1 MEIKTLEV
9 KNISHYERGSE
20 ETPCYN
26 ATVYINGKKA
36 IEVSNDGHG
45 GMDRQDSYPEVLDF
59 HPTKRIVTL
68 ANEWCVKTFGQG
80 SFDFMSDGEKETCT
94 YDIDLEHH
102 CHDELYKWLDTKI
115 LKKDLKKQYLFV
127 EKGQLMGYKKKAN
140 ETDTAF
146 KHFFEKNHPNEKCLN
161 FLPFDDA
168 LKLFKECA

>member
-9 KNISHYERGSE
+9 KNLSHYARGSE

-36 IEVSNDGHG
+36 IEIKNEGRG
-45 GMDRQDSYPEVLDF
+45 GMDYQDVYPEMYDIFPDKNIL
-59 HPTKRIVTL
+59 KM
-68 ANEWCVKTFGQG
+68 ANEWCVKTFGQE
-80 SFDFMSDGEKETCT
+80 SFKFMADGKEETCT

-102 CHDELYKWLDTKI
+102 CHNELYKWLDTKT
-115 LKKDLKKQYLFV
+115 LKRDLKKQYLFV
-127 EKGQLMGYKKKAN
+127 ENGQLMGYKKNAN
-140 ETDTAF
+140 DTDTAF
-146 KHFFEKNHPNEKCLN
+146 KHFFEKKHPNEKCLN